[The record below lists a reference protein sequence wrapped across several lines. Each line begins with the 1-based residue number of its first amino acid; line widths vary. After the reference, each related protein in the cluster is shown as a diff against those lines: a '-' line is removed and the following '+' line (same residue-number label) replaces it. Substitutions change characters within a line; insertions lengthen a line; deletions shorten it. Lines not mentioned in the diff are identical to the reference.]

1 MIGSGG
7 LRAVKTDDLKKL
19 LAAVHRGDLPCPVD
33 GIGLAT
39 AGLLRLQDEL
49 GVLHGL
55 DRKSVHVV
63 LVCVLAERTRR

>member
-7 LRAVKTDDLKKL
+7 LRKVKTEDLKRL

-39 AGLLRLQDEL
+39 SGLLRLQDEL
-49 GVLHGL
+49 GVLSGL
-55 DRKSVHVV
+55 DRKAVHTV
-63 LVCVLAERTRR
+63 LVCVLAERLR

>member
-19 LAAVHRGDLPCPVD
+19 LAAVYRGDLPCPID

-49 GVLHGL
+49 GVLQGL
-55 DRKSVHVV
+55 DRKSVQVA
-63 LVCVLAERTRR
+63 LVCALAERTR